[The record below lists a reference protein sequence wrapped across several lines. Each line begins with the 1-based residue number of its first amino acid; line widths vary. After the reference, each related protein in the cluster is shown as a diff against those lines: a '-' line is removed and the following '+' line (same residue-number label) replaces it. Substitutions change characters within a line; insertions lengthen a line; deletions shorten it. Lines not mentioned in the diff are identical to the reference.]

1 MDARFLDHPRDRMVD
16 AAIAGMRTSGLAGA
30 GINQVIAA
38 SGAPKGS
45 LYHYFPG
52 GKLELA
58 REALE
63 RFGELRQQELQT
75 ALAGDAAPDQKI
87 KRLFS
92 RMAKGLVLEDFR
104 YGCAVAGVTLDL
116 DEDSALLAPVCSALI
131 EGWVDTIAAALEP
144 LAAVRRQVLA
154 RFMVTAFEGALVQ
167 ARAARS
173 NQPVLEAGEIA
184 ASLVRA
190 ELSTT

>member
-1 MDARFLDHPRDRMVD
+1 MDARFLDSPRDRMVD
-16 AAIAGMRTSGLAGA
+16 AAIAGMRTCGLAGA

-75 ALAGDAAPDQKI
+75 VLAGDGPPDQKI
-87 KRLFS
+87 ARLFK
-92 RMAKGLVLEDFR
+92 RAAKGMAQEEFR

-116 DEDSALLAPVCSALI
+116 DEDSALLGPVCNALL
-131 EGWVDTIAAALEP
+131 EAWSETLAAGLEP
-144 LAAVRRQVLA
+144 VPPARRLALA
-154 RFMVTAFEGALVQ
+154 RFTITAFEGALVQ
-167 ARAARS
+167 ARAAR
-173 NQPVLEAGEIA
+173 NAQPLLEAGEFT

-190 ELSTT
+190 ELSAT